1 MTLTN
6 KLTSKDCIVP
16 NKKGLHARAAAQI
29 VTLCNQFNADIQI
42 NHKCKTA
49 AGLSLIKL
57 LTLDAPQGS
66 TLTICATGIDADKA
80 VKSVTQLVLS
90 GFGEDI

>member
-1 MTLTN
+1 MTSTTESA
-6 KLTSKDCIVP
+6 TSDCVVP

-29 VTLCNQFNADIQI
+29 VVLCNQFQADITI
-42 NHKCKTA
+42 SHKNKTV

-66 TLTICATGIDADKA
+66 TLVIRATGIQADKA
-80 VKSVTQLVLS
+80 VEAIKQLVIS
-90 GFGEDI
+90 GFGEDL